1 MDKILIV
8 DDERNIHYSFQ
19 RVLGNNYEV
28 LSAFSGE
35 EALRQIEDTSIR
47 LIVMDVQMPGTSG
60 LDTLQELK
68 RRRPDLPVIMM
79 TAFVSAETAIR
90 ATTLDAED
98 YLVKPFDVDA
108 LQRLITTTLHRQE
121 STATETEP
129 DVQHLDLGDMPMLGR
144 SRAMQEVYKIIGKS
158 AARDV
163 TVLITGESGTGKE
176 LVAHALHSYSLR
188 AKGPFVAI
196 NCAAIPDSL
205 LESELFGYERGAFSG
220 ATEARAGK
228 FEHAHGGVLFLD
240 EIGDMPLV
248 LQAKLLRV
256 LQEREIYRLGAREPR
271 LVDVRI
277 IAATNQEPEGLI
289 RSGRFREDLY
299 YRLNVVRMSLP
310 PLRERGEDILL
321 LADHFLM
328 LARGDEGRGP
338 QGFSLDA
345 QEKLLSYAWPGNV
358 RELANVI
365 AQAALR
371 TRTPL
376 ITAKDLSLQE
386 TPLHTA
392 EIDSPPAPTQ
402 GTTIEEIF
410 EQQAGHVFATV
421 ERLIVAKALELAR
434 HNQVQ
439 AARLLGVS
447 RNVLRDR
454 MHRYGLIESG
464 A

>member
-8 DDERNIHYSFQ
+8 DDERNIHYSFR
-19 RVLGNNYEV
+19 RVLGNEYDV

-35 EALRQIEDTSIR
+35 EALQQVEDQTLR
-47 LIVMDVQMPGTSG
+47 LVLMDVRMPGGDG

-90 ATTLDAED
+90 ATTLDADD

-108 LQRLITTTLHRQE
+108 LKRLIAITLQRQE
-121 STATETEP
+121 LSQVEP
-129 DVQHLDLGDMPMLGR
+129 ELEFQQFNTGAMPILGH
-144 SRAMQEVYKIIGKS
+144 SRTMQEVYKIIGKS

-176 LVAHALHSYSLR
+176 LVARALHVYSQR
-188 AKGPFVAI
+188 VKGPFLAI

-220 ATEARAGK
+220 ATEARPGK
-228 FEHAHGGVLFLD
+228 FELAHGGSLFLD
-240 EIGDMPLV
+240 EIGDMPIG

-256 LQEREIYRLGAREPR
+256 LQEREICRLGAREAR
-271 LVDVRI
+271 GIDVRI
-277 IAATNQEPEGLI
+277 IAATNQNPEGLI
-289 RSGRFREDLY
+289 RTGRFREDLY
-299 YRLNVVRMSLP
+299 YRLNVVRITLP
-310 PLRERGEDILL
+310 PLRERGDDIML
-321 LADHFLM
+321 LAEHFLNVS
-328 LARGDEGRGP
+328 RQDEIRGP
-338 QGFSLDA
+338 QGFSLEA
-345 QEKLLSYAWPGNV
+345 REKLRNYSWPGNV

-365 AQAALR
+365 AQAVLSARGRLIIAEDLILSAL
-371 TRTPL
+371 PL
-376 ITAKDLSLQE
+376 PPTD
-386 TPLHTA
+386 A
-392 EIDSPPAPTQ
+392 ESTSPQPQ
-402 GTTIEEIF
+402 SGTLEEIF
-410 EQQAGHVFATV
+410 EQQSGRVFVAV

-447 RNVLRDR
+447 RNILRDR
-454 MHRYGLIESG
+454 MKRYDLS
-464 A
+464 